1 MHLGK
6 DIGPG
11 NWEPILD
18 HDTFARLVSLLRD
31 PARRTNTGA
40 PRSRYLLSGIARCGR
55 CPKPGV
61 PMRVL
66 APAGKVPA
74 YVRPECFLR
83 RSRERVDELVT
94 TVMVELLAKPTALEI
109 LAQTTDDGEVQRL
122 TDQRDT
128 LRAKLVNVQDDY
140 IEDRITEDQRD
151 QPRRCFVPNWSGW
164 RPSCEPRS
172 TRPRARTGPD
182 GPVPRGHRR
191 DLGPPRPTRTQAR
204 RDQRSPDHPGT
215 PPGQRQTVG
224 SQVGEDHGQEQED
237 REATRELTCALRRG
251 TLARSLCSRLARKR
265 PIRARRALGRH
276 APPLTNSAGWS
287 TGWPTGCAQETL
299 PIWLS

>member
-1 MHLGK
+1 MRLGK

-11 NWEPILD
+11 NWEPILG

-151 QPRRCFVPNWSGW
+151 HTTAMLRPKLERVETQLRAALDTATGALDLMDLCREDIAEIWDHHVPLERKRAAINALLTIQVLPLGSGKRW
-164 RPSCEPRS
+164 DPRS
-172 TRPRARTGPD
+172 VKITVRSKRTVKQ
-182 GPVPRGHRR
+182 PV
-191 DLGPPRPTRTQAR
+191 
-204 RDQRSPDHPGT
+204 S
-215 PPGQRQTVG
+215 
-224 SQVGEDHGQEQED
+224 
-237 REATRELTCALRRG
+237 
-251 TLARSLCSRLARKR
+251 
-265 PIRARRALGRH
+265 
-276 APPLTNSAGWS
+276 
-287 TGWPTGCAQETL
+287 
-299 PIWLS
+299 